1 MAVLSQLVD
10 NVVANSF
17 ELDRP
22 LMHLGRHPDCEIRID
37 EISVS
42 AHHAV
47 IEVEQN
53 AYLDGAVDYYITDS
67 ASTNGTFI
75 NDIRLNGRQ
84 RLNSND
90 LIRIGWNLFRFID
103 EDENAL
109 EKTAY
114 ILEE

>member
-10 NVVANSF
+10 NVVVNTF
-17 ELDRP
+17 ELNSP
-22 LMHLGRHPDCEIRID
+22 VMHLGRHPDCEIRID
-37 EISVS
+37 ELSVS
-42 AHHAV
+42 GHHAV

-90 LIRIGWNLFRFID
+90 LIRIGWNQFRFID